1 MRISDW
7 SSDVC
12 SSDLGKGPPQPIG
25 TLEERIS
32 LTNPAA
38 AAIPGTYI
46 LTMDQGAKVDAFSGA
61 AARARRKIW
70 PVHVLHTG
78 HLPQVTMP
86 ATLADLLIEAA
97 LARQPY
103 SSCQLDKLGSTS
115 CRERVLQ

>member
-12 SSDLGKGPPQPIG
+12 SSDLHGESAFDQMAPAFVATLKKRAADRGEGWAIASNDGKGPPQPIG

-70 PVHVLHTG
+70 TVHEIGRAHV
-78 HLPQVTMP
+78 
-86 ATLADLLIEAA
+86 
-97 LARQPY
+97 
-103 SSCQLDKLGSTS
+103 
-115 CRERVLQ
+115 